1 MARLIDAD
9 ALLKRVQECIPVG
22 IFGRQERLACAEG
35 LINSAPTLSP
45 DDVRGVGKWIDC
57 PSTHIQDGAKYKM
70 CSVCNEHIAVL
81 GHDLDY
87 CPYCGARMKGDKNG
101 TTD

>member
-1 MARLIDAD
+1 MPRYIDAD
-9 ALLKRVQECIPVG
+9 ALLVSIQPLRSYTAECIKYQ
-22 IFGRQERLACAEG
+22 IR
-35 LINSAPTLSP
+35 NAPTISP
-45 DDVRGVGKWIDC
+45 DDVRGVGEWIDC

-87 CPYCGARMKGDKNG
+87 CPSCGARMKGAEDG
-101 TTD
+101 